1 MSKLIMYLDIF
12 GNYDLKLAVLLTIIG
27 GVS

>member
-1 MSKLIMYLDIF
+1 MSKLIKYLDIF